1 MLEMTATILTSSVIK
16 ELLDGKNEFEVEVG
30 LSVRD
35 TLLKMNINPE
45 LVALVIVAGEQRS
58 KDYIIQENDIVKV
71 MAIIGGG

>member
-1 MLEMTATILTSSVIK
+1 MTATILTSSVIK

-35 TLLKMNINPE
+35 TLLKLNINPE